1 MGAPLTGQKSPRH
14 ALLVA
19 GQAWRCRIRGVVL
32 KRIRSSLALKLMLA
46 SAIPSA
52 VVLLVGLGVL
62 VEHSRRIAVTNP
74 ALAFEELRDG
84 AVVGTLLALTFAG
97 MTVALA
103 VRHFLI
109 KPIQSLGQVM
119 ARAELGE
126 FLVRARVH
134 GEDELGK
141 LSKSFN
147 TMLSRVTDMAVTE
160 IETREELSLQAELK
174 SVNAQLQAHV
184 GEMELLLE
192 VSKAISGTLDLPEQL
207 ELLGKQICARLDVSE
222 FSVMLVDEPTH
233 QLVVEAVAGTALSGA
248 RGMRFHL
255 GEGVAGEVAAKGQT
269 IYVPDVAN
277 DPRYLHYKGR
287 PKASGSFLA
296 VPLRSKGRILG
307 VMNMNRRRLDGFDL
321 QEVRLAEAIAAQAA
335 LAIANARLYQQT
347 LELSFTDSLT
357 AVANRRQ
364 LFLRL
369 EQEFSRSVRF
379 GDPLSLMMIDLDLF
393 KQINDRYGHT
403 VGDGVLR
410 GVALALRRNVRKID
424 IVARYGGEEFC
435 VVLPRVAKPEAF
447 EVAEKLRRAVA
458 ATTVAGPEGHPPLS
472 VTISVG
478 AATLGIDAQDVAG
491 LIDKADGA
499 LYEAKRLGR
508 DRVSMATPLHRAS
521 A

>member
-1 MGAPLTGQKSPRH
+1 MERRSGSRPGWRVYNRA
-14 ALLVA
+14 VA
-19 GQAWRCRIRGVVL
+19 MKRIRG
-32 KRIRSSLALKLMLA
+32 SLALKLILA

-52 VVLLVGLGVL
+52 VVLLAGLGAL
-62 VEHSRRIAVTNP
+62 VAHSRRIAAADP

-109 KPIQSLGQVM
+109 KPIQSLSQVM
-119 ARAELGE
+119 ARAEMGE
-126 FLVRARVH
+126 FLVRARVQS
-134 GEDELGK
+134 EDELGK

-160 IETREELSLQAELK
+160 IETRQSMQQMERELSLQAELK
-174 SVNAQLQAHV
+174 ALNEQLADHV

-192 VSKAISGTLDLPEQL
+192 VSKAVSGTLDLPEQL
-207 ELLGKQICARLDVSE
+207 QELGKQVCARLEISE
-222 FSVMLVDEPTH
+222 FSVMLLDESSH
-233 QLVVEAVAGTALSGA
+233 QLVVEAVAGEAPVAA

-255 GEGVAGEVAAKGQT
+255 GEGVTGEVAAKGQT
-269 IYVPDVAN
+269 IYVPDVAK
-277 DPRYLHYKGR
+277 DPRYLHYKGHTR
-287 PKASGSFLA
+287 TTGSFLA
-296 VPLRSKGRILG
+296 APLRSKGKILG
-307 VMNMNRRRLDGFDL
+307 VMNLNRKRLDAFTL
-321 QEVRLAEAIAAQAA
+321 QEVRLVEAVAAQAA

-379 GDPLSLMMIDLDLF
+379 GDPLSLLMIDLDLF
-393 KQINDRYGHT
+393 KQINDQFGHT

-410 GVALALRRNVRKID
+410 GVALALRRNVRKVD

-435 VVLPRVAKPEAF
+435 IVLPRVGKPEAL
-447 EVAEKLRRAVA
+447 EVAEKLRRSVA
-458 ATTVAGPEGHPPLS
+458 ATTLPGPEGGAPLNI
-472 VTISVG
+472 TISIGV
-478 AATLGIDAQDVAG
+478 ASLGIDSDDVAG
-491 LIDKADGA
+491 LIEKADSA
-499 LYEAKRLGR
+499 LYEAKRQGR
-508 DRVSMATPLHRAS
+508 DRVAMAVPSQRVS

>member
-1 MGAPLTGQKSPRH
+1 M
-14 ALLVA
+14 
-19 GQAWRCRIRGVVL
+19 VL
-32 KRIRSSLALKLMLA
+32 KRIRSSLALKLILA
-46 SAIPSA
+46 SAVPSA
-52 VVLLVGLGVL
+52 VVLLVGLGAL
-62 VEHSRRIAVTNP
+62 VEHSRRIALTSP
-74 ALAFEELRDG
+74 TMAFEELRDG

-126 FLVRARVH
+126 FLVRARVSS
-134 GEDELGK
+134 EDELGK

-160 IETREELSLQAELK
+160 IEAREELSLQAELK
-174 SVNAQLQAHV
+174 AVNEQLQAHV
-184 GEMELLLE
+184 GEMELLLD

-207 ELLGKQICARLDVSE
+207 QLLGKQICARLGVAE
-222 FSVMLVDEPTH
+222 FSVMLVDEATH
-233 QLVVEAVAGTALSGA
+233 QLVVEAVAGDAPATV

-255 GEGVAGEVAAKGQT
+255 GEGVAGEAAAKGQT
-269 IYVPDVAN
+269 IYVKDVDS

-287 PKASGSFLA
+287 AKTTGSFLA
-296 VPLRSKGRILG
+296 VPLRSKGRIVG
-307 VMNMNRRRLDGFDL
+307 VMNMNRRELDAFDARA
-321 QEVRLAEAIAAQAA
+321 VRLAEAIAAQAA

-347 LELSFTDSLT
+347 LELSFTDPLT
-357 AVANRRQ
+357 GVANRRQ

-379 GDPLSLMMIDLDLF
+379 GDPLSLTMIDLDLF
-393 KQINDRYGHT
+393 KHVNDRHGHT

-435 VVLPRVAKPEAF
+435 IVLPRVGKPEAI

-458 ATTVAGPEGHPPLS
+458 AAKLPGPDGGGPLS
-472 VTISVG
+472 VTISIGV
-478 AATLGIDAQDVAG
+478 ATLGIDADDVAG
-491 LIDKADGA
+491 LIEKADQA
-499 LYEAKRLGR
+499 LYEAKREGR
-508 DRVSMATPLHRAS
+508 DRVAMAIPVQRAS